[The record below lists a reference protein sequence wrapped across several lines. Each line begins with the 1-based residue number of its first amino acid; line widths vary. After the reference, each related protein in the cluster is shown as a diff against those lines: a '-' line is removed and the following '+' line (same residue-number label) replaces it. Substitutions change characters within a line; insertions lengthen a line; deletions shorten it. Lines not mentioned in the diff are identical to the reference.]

1 MNENNNP
8 NNNPTNLN
16 GNISY
21 PNQTNPNTMNNNLNN
36 TMNNPTPMNN
46 INNPTNIP
54 PSIDNPIPTRSDVY
68 QTNYSTNPLDS
79 NQSTSMNQPISTPIP
94 NSMPTNYNEG
104 VNNNMNQGQ
113 TNVEEPFNQVNNNFN
128 NNVPIPP
135 INTNTPPSSIPEED
149 NTFTEPKKKHVGG
162 IIAVLLLL
170 LIIGG
175 GLYYY
180 FIYDNPKKIFNT
192 YTDALFNSASK
203 YVDIIDKENTL
214 EQYNIRYNIDL
225 DLITSDEELKPLY
238 DIINNLTFKGN
249 YGYSKNEG
257 IGSIILNTTYKDTSL
272 PTIHSVV
279 ELKDNGSVYLYA
291 KDLYSKAIKVDDT
304 TTSTT
309 ESSSNIDTNANDYK
323 IVLSETINTYKEV
336 LSTATYKKEYTKLN
350 DKYVKKVSIIIDKTF
365 VETVITK
372 LMNNEKYLTSYAKVM
387 GLTLEEAKSEYQDEL
402 SNLTDNYEE
411 LSLYLDILNNNFIMI
426 TLDAGEDGILKIT
439 KDNNTY
445 NFEYSEEYTLKYQGS
460 ITINTKTDK
469 ELSLSLEFG
478 LLEEETTVKL
488 NMSTEIDT
496 TIGYDKIST
505 NETISL
511 EDLSESDLMK
521 IMESFMSNEAISQ
534 ILSDTGLDEYLASGS
549 LDA

>member
-1 MNENNNP
+1 MNE

-16 GNISY
+16 GNIPY
-21 PNQTNPNTMNNNLNN
+21 PNQPDPNT
-36 TMNNPTPMNN
+36 MNN
-46 INNPTNIP
+46 INNPSNIS
-54 PSIDNPIPTRSDVY
+54 PSIDNPIPTRSDIY
-68 QTNYSTNPLDS
+68 QTNYSTNPFDS
-79 NQSTSMNQPISTPIP
+79 NQNTSMNQPMTASNTT
-94 NSMPTNYNEG
+94 STNYNLG
-104 VNNNMNQGQ
+104 VNNNPMTQGQ
-113 TNVEEPFNQVNNNFN
+113 TNVEEPLNQGNNNFN
-128 NNVPIPP
+128 NNVPVPP
-135 INTNTPPSSIPEED
+135 ININTPPSSIPEED
-149 NTFTEPKKKHVGG
+149 NTFTEPKKKHIGG

-238 DIINNLTFKGN
+238 DIVNDLTFKGN
-249 YGYSKNEG
+249 YGYSKNEN

-304 TTSTT
+304 TTSTP
-309 ESSSNIDTNANDYK
+309 ESSSNIDTNVNDYK

-350 DKYVKKVSIIIDKTF
+350 DKYVKKVSIIIDKAFT
-365 VETVITK
+365 ESIITK
-372 LMNNEKYLTSYAKVM
+372 LMNNEKYLNSYAKVM
-387 GLTLEEAKSEYQDEL
+387 GLTLEEVKSEYQDEL

-411 LSLYLDILNNNFIMI
+411 LSLYLDILNNNFIMV
-426 TLDAGEDGILKIT
+426 TLDAGSDGILKIT
-439 KDNNTY
+439 KDKNTY

-469 ELSLSLEFG
+469 ELSLSLELG
-478 LLEEETTVKL
+478 LLEDETTIKL

-505 NETISL
+505 NETVSL

-534 ILSDTGLDEYLASGS
+534 ILSDTGLDKYLASGS

>member
-1 MNENNNP
+1 MNE

-16 GNISY
+16 GNIPY
-21 PNQTNPNTMNNNLNN
+21 PNQTDQNTMNNNPNN
-36 TMNNPTPMNN
+36 TVNNQTSMN
-46 INNPTNIP
+46 
-54 PSIDNPIPTRSDVY
+54 
-68 QTNYSTNPLDS
+68 
-79 NQSTSMNQPISTPIP
+79 SMNQPMTPPIP
-94 NSMPTNYNEG
+94 NSIPTNYNEG
-104 VNNNMNQGQ
+104 VNNSSSFNTMTQEQ
-113 TNVEEPFNQVNNNFN
+113 PPIEEPFNQFNNNFN
-128 NNVPIPP
+128 NNGTIPP
-135 INTNTPPSSIPEED
+135 VNVNTPPSNIPEED

-162 IIAVLLLL
+162 IIAILLLL

-175 GLYYY
+175 GIYYY

-203 YVDIIDKENTL
+203 YVDVIDKENTL

-225 DLITSDEELKPLY
+225 NLITSDEELKPFY
-238 DIINNLTFKGN
+238 DIINNFTFKGN
-249 YGYSKNEG
+249 YGYSKNEE
-257 IGSIILNTTYKDTSL
+257 IGSIILNATYKDASL

-291 KDLYSKAIKVDDT
+291 KDLYSKVIKVDDT
-304 TTSTT
+304 TSTT
-309 ESSSNIDTNANDYK
+309 DSSSNIDTNANDYK
-323 IVLSETINTYKEV
+323 IILSEAINTYKEV

-350 DKYVKKVSIIIDKTF
+350 DEYVKKVSIIIDKAFT
-365 VETVITK
+365 ESIITK

-411 LSLYLDILNNNFIMI
+411 LSLYLDILNNNFIMFAI
-426 TLDAGEDGILKIT
+426 DAGSDGILKIT

-460 ITINTKTDK
+460 ITINSKTDK
-469 ELSLSLEFG
+469 ELSISLELG
-478 LLEEETTVKL
+478 LLDEETTIKL
-488 NMSTEIDT
+488 NISTEIDT

-505 NETISL
+505 NETVSL
-511 EDLSESDLMK
+511 EELSDSDLMS
-521 IMESFMSNEAISQ
+521 IIESFMSNETIST